1 MRFQPLPKKYLPMRI
16 TMIIISVL
24 LILSSACKK
33 KSDTL
38 FELRSDTGIAF
49 NNLIIE
55 SDSFNILTDEYIF
68 NGGGI
73 AVGDFNNDGLSDLY
87 FTGNQVSNKLYLNK
101 GKFNFED
108 ISESSGTEA
117 SDRWS
122 TGVTVVDIN
131 GDGWLDIYVCAA
143 MFPDKERRANML
155 FVNQGLD
162 EKGKPF
168 FKELAAT
175 YGLAEAGN
183 SMMATFFDYNN
194 DGYLDLYVLNNEQS
208 KGVPSNFREKITDGS
223 AINNDR
229 LYKNNGDGTFSDVT
243 IEAGITIEGF
253 GLGLAVAD
261 INQDGWLDLYI
272 SNDYTPNDILYI
284 NNQDGTFTNQTK
296 NYIRHQSMFSM
307 GSDISDY
314 NNDGYQDIITLDMLG
329 EINYRKKTTIAKNSY
344 QTYINNEEWGYEYQH
359 VRNMLHVGNGPGIP
373 FSEIGFLAGVY
384 QTDWSW
390 SPLFVDMDNDGK
402 RDLLITN
409 GFPRDITD
417 KDFANYRADVGS
429 VATIRQLLDSI
440 PIVKIPN
447 YAFKNKGDWTF
458 SDQGVHWGLNKPSFS
473 NGAVFVDLDGDGDL
487 DYVVN
492 NINDPAFVF
501 ENKLNDKSDR
511 PNYQRIKLQ
520 GHSNNPMGIGAKLA
534 FHLDNGELIFHE
546 QQVSRGYMSAVEDV
560 VHIGLGVAN
569 VQALEI
575 FWHDG
580 KYQKLENLPVN
591 QVVVIDHQE
600 AIPVNL
606 SSLEFPFTPKKVNPI
621 VSEIAESLGINY
633 THQEADKI
641 DYNIQRTLPHKLTQF
656 GPSLAVGDI
665 NRDGLEDFIVG
676 SAAGFSPIS
685 FFQNKD
691 GSFIE
696 KEMFTSPSDRR
707 FEEMG
712 MVLFDLDNDG
722 DLDLYMVSGSP
733 EFVPDSDE
741 YIDRIYLNDGKGNFT
756 LAENSME
763 PFKASGS
770 TVRAA
775 DFDADGKMDLFV
787 GGRTAIGQFPLPEQ
801 SLLLKNTGG
810 KLEDVTDQIA
820 PDLKRVGMVTDAIWT
835 DFDNDGKVDLI
846 VVGELMAITVFKN
859 NGEGFE
865 KLKDSGL
872 ESHLGWWNSIVSG
885 DFDGDGDMD
894 YMVGNLGANNY
905 YHPSVD
911 RPVVAFG
918 KDFDNNRSIDPV
930 IFTYFKD
937 NSGNYTSVP
946 AHYWDDLY
954 GQSTLFRRK
963 FNRYKEYA
971 RTTEETFFK
980 AEELEGALKLQ
991 GNYDRSS
998 YIENLGNGK
1007 FKVHELPLLAQIAP
1021 VNGLLVNDVNDDG
1034 NLDILMTGN
1043 DYGNEVFSGRY
1054 DAFTG
1059 LVLLGDGKGNFEP
1072 IRSLE
1077 SGFVV
1082 PGDAKSM
1089 ALVMGSN
1096 GKPRFISTQNRGK
1109 LLVHE
1114 KTASVD
1120 GKIFTAPTNIH
1131 TVILENADG
1140 KMQKIEINNRSGFN
1154 SNSGNS
1160 LKIPKNPKSLK
1171 GVDYKGNVLDL
1182 DFK

>member
-1 MRFQPLPKKYLPMRI
+1 MRNILIPFSLFLL
-16 TMIIISVL
+16 VL
-24 LILSSACKK
+24 LSCTKEA
-33 KSDTL
+33 DTL
-38 FELRSDTGIAF
+38 FELRTAKSTGIEFNNRIVESDT
-49 NNLIIE
+49 
-55 SDSFNILTDEYIF
+55 FNILTDEYIF
-68 NGGGI
+68 NGGGV
-73 AVGDFNNDGLSDLY
+73 AVGDFNNDGLPDLY
-87 FTGNQVSNKLYLNK
+87 FTGSQVPNALYLNK
-101 GKFNFED
+101 GNFQFED
-108 ISESSGTEA
+108 ISEHSGTTAPE
-117 SDRWS
+117 RWS

-162 EKGKPF
+162 ADGKPT
-168 FKELAAT
+168 FKELASE
-175 YGLAEAGN
+175 YGIAEAGN

-194 DGYLDLYVLNNEQS
+194 DGLLDLYVLNNEQS

-229 LYKNNGDGTFSDVT
+229 LYRNNGDGTFSDVT
-243 IEAGITIEGF
+243 IQAGITIEGF
-253 GLGLAVAD
+253 GLGIAVAD
-261 INQDGWLDLYI
+261 INQDGWLDIYI

-296 NYIRHQSMFSM
+296 DYIRHQSMFSM

-329 EINYRKKTTIAKNSY
+329 ENNFRKKTTIAKNSY

-429 VATIRQLLDSI
+429 VATLRQLLDSI

-447 YAFKNKGDWTF
+447 YAFRNNGDWTF
-458 SDQGVHWGLNKPSFS
+458 DDQGTEWGLNKPSFS

-501 ENKLNDKSDR
+501 ENKLNNKNKN
-511 PNYQRIKLQ
+511 PNYLRVKLA
-520 GHSNNPMGIGAKLA
+520 GHKNNPMGIGSKIAI
-534 FHLDNGELIFHE
+534 HLENGELLYHE
-546 QQVSRGYMSAVEDV
+546 QQISRGYMSAVEDV
-560 VHIGLGVAN
+560 VHFGLGVEHIKS
-569 VQALEI
+569 LEI

-580 KYQKLENLPVN
+580 KHQKISDVAAN
-591 QVVVIDHQE
+591 QVLIVKHQD
-600 AIPVNL
+600 AKPTDL
-606 SSLEFPFTPKKVNPI
+606 SSLDFPFTPKRVNPLL
-621 VSEIAESLGINY
+621 SEISESLGIQFI
-633 THQEADKI
+633 HQEADKV

-656 GPSLAVGDI
+656 GPGLAVGDI
-665 NRDGLEDFIVG
+665 NGNGLEDFIVG
-676 SAAGFSPIS
+676 SSAGFSPTI
-685 FFQNKD
+685 FFQQSD
-691 GSFIE
+691 GRFVE
-696 KEMFTSPSDRR
+696 REMFESASDKR
-707 FEEMG
+707 FEEVG

-722 DLDLYMVSGSP
+722 DLDIYMVSGSP
-733 EFVPDSDE
+733 EFVPDAEE
-741 YIDRIYLNDGKGNFT
+741 YIDRIYLNDGKGNFS
-756 LAENSME
+756 LAEDSME

-770 TVRAA
+770 TVRVA
-775 DFDADGKMDLFV
+775 DFDGDGFMDLFV
-787 GGRTAIGQFPLPEQ
+787 GGRTAIGQFPFPDQ
-801 SLLLKNTGG
+801 SVLFKNKQG
-810 KLEDVTDQIA
+810 KLEDVTDILA
-820 PDLKRVGMVTDAIWT
+820 PDLRKAGMITDAVWT
-835 DFDNDGKVDLI
+835 DYDQDGLVDLI
-846 VVGELMAITVFKN
+846 VVGELMPITLFKN
-859 NGEGFE
+859 KGNGFE
-865 KLKDSGL
+865 KITNTGL
-872 ESHLGWWNSIVSG
+872 EKHLGWWNSIVSG

-894 YMVGNLGANNY
+894 YVVGNLGANNY
-905 YHPSVD
+905 YHPSSD
-911 RPVVAFG
+911 RPVTVYG
-918 KDFDNNRSIDPV
+918 KDFDGNRSVDPV
-930 IFTYFKD
+930 IFTYLKD
-937 NSGNYTSVP
+937 NSGKYVSVP

-971 RTTEETFFK
+971 RSIEETFFTS
-980 AEELEGALKLQ
+980 EELEGALKLQ
-991 GNYDRSS
+991 GNFDKTS

-1021 VNGLLVNDVNDDG
+1021 VNGMVVHDINKDG
-1034 NLDILMTGN
+1034 NLDILMLGN

-1059 LVLLGDGKGNFEP
+1059 LILLGDGKGGFDAV
-1072 IRSLE
+1072 RSME

-1082 PGDAKSM
+1082 PGDGKSM
-1089 ALVMGSN
+1089 AVFMGSN
-1096 GKPRFISTQNRGK
+1096 GNPRFISSQNRGK

-1114 KTASVD
+1114 TAVS
-1120 GKIFTAPTNIH
+1120 GKGISFIPPQNVH
-1131 TVILENADG
+1131 TLLVEMADG
-1140 KMQKIEINNRSGFN
+1140 KKQRTEIYNRSGFN
-1154 SNSGNS
+1154 SNSGRS
-1160 LKIPKNPKSLK
+1160 IEIPANTVSLK
-1171 GVDYKGNVLDL
+1171 GVDYKGNLIDL
-1182 DFK
+1182 EF